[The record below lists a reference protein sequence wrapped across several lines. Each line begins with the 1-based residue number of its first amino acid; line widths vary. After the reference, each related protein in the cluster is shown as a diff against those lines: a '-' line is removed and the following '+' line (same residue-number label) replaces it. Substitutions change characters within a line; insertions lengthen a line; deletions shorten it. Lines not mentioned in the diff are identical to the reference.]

1 MWFRL
6 FADAP
11 ADGTERRKLCRA
23 HLRGLRQIPC
33 FRSSRIVV
41 VPETN
46 LDVVQDIAEDLLN
59 SEAGVSV
66 LCARRGRYGVLT
78 LESNK
83 GMYVDA
89 VNKRLAENAI
99 CYHSHVVSANPFTA
113 ANTPAIERVAKARK
127 EFERQLRSFR
137 RIMVLPKAL
146 LSAIRIAHSGRA
158 DKDNKR
164 SGRMRDDMTLAL
176 ALGIH
181 WSGHHAHCT
190 GNVHEYG
197 HGNRL
202 IRPHV
207 PGDEMLQ
214 PPDDAIGAPMAG
226 IGALPAAGPV
236 MRAVS

>member
-1 MWFRL
+1 M
-6 FADAP
+6 
-11 ADGTERRKLCRA
+11 LCRA
-23 HLRGLRQIPC
+23 HVRGLRQLAC
-33 FRSSRIVV
+33 FRGSRIVLI
-41 VPETN
+41 PETN

-59 SEAGVSV
+59 SEAGISV
-66 LCARRGRYGVLT
+66 LCARVGRYGVVT

-99 CYHSHVVSANPFTA
+99 VYHGHVVSANPFTA
-113 ANTPAIERVAKARK
+113 VNTTPGERVARARK

-158 DKDNKR
+158 DKDNQR
-164 SGRMRDDMTLAL
+164 SSRMRDDLTLAL
-176 ALGIH
+176 MLGVY
-181 WSGHHAHCT
+181 WSGHHAHRT

-207 PGDEMLQ
+207 PGDELLGNV
-214 PPDDAIGAPMAG
+214 PGDAIGAPMPG
-226 IGALPAAGPV
+226 IGALPAAGPA
-236 MRAVS
+236 MMHAK